1 MTHLE
6 KAPGLLD
13 ALRGEMTPKFLATRD
28 PAGVP
33 NIVPVVSIQPA
44 EGQADLLFFGN
55 FLLRKS
61 IRNLQADPRVG
72 ILVITP
78 ELRGWR
84 LKADFL
90 EFQTTGPLVER
101 QMNSSLLRYNAYT
114 GIRNAGLLRVRSV
127 EGDFQIGKLQVL
139 SEFVLARLAQAL
151 GRRDV
156 GEGTASVRVP
166 APVQVEFARMVAV
179 KVLSW
184 IGADGYPEV
193 RPCLSLQPFGSHEL
207 GAWIGGR
214 LPAPPSGAR
223 VSAIILTFDAISY
236 QAKGS
241 WAASGS
247 LGRMAVAEVYAG
259 GPPIPGGRVA

>member
-1 MTHLE
+1 MAHLE
-6 KAPGLLD
+6 KPPGLLD

-44 EGQADLLFFGN
+44 EDQPDLLFFGN

-61 IRNLQADPRVG
+61 IRNLKSDPRVG

-84 LKADFL
+84 LKADFV

-101 QMNSSLLRYNAYT
+101 QMNSTLLRYNAYT

-127 EGDFQIGKLQVL
+127 EGEFQIGKLQVL
-139 SEFVLARLAQAL
+139 KEFILARLAQSL
-151 GRRDV
+151 RRRDV
-156 GEGTASVRVP
+156 AEAAAVHVP
-166 APVQVEFARMVAV
+166 APVQVEFARMIAV
-179 KVLSW
+179 KVLAW
-184 IGADGYPEV
+184 IGLDGYPEV
-193 RPCLSLQPFGSHEL
+193 RPCLSLQPSGSHEL

-214 LPAPPSGAR
+214 LPGPPSGAR
-223 VSAIILTFDAISY
+223 VSANILTFDAISY
-236 QAKGS
+236 QAKGT
-241 WAASGS
+241 WAGRGS
-247 LGRMAVAEVYAG
+247 AGRMVVGEVYAG

>member
-1 MTHLE
+1 MTLLNNT
-6 KAPGLLD
+6 PGLLD

-28 PAGVP
+28 AAGIP
-33 NIVPVVSIQPA
+33 NIVPVVSILPA
-44 EGQADLLFFGN
+44 EDQPDLLFFGN

-72 ILVITP
+72 VLVITP

-84 LKADFL
+84 LKADFV

-114 GIRNAGLLRVRSV
+114 GIRNAGLMQVRSV
-127 EGDFQIGKLQVL
+127 EGEFQIGKLQVL
-139 SEFVLARLAQAL
+139 SEFLLARLAHAM
-151 GRRDV
+151 GRRHLE
-156 GEGTASVRVP
+156 EGAPSVRVP
-166 APVQVEFARMVAV
+166 APVQLEFARMIAV
-179 KVLSW
+179 KVLTW

-193 RPCLSLQPFGSHEL
+193 RPCLSLQPSGSHGL

-223 VSAIILTFDAISY
+223 VSANILTFDAISY
-236 QAKGS
+236 QAKGTWS
-241 WAASGS
+241 ARGS
-247 LGRMAVAEVYAG
+247 VGRMVVGEVYAG